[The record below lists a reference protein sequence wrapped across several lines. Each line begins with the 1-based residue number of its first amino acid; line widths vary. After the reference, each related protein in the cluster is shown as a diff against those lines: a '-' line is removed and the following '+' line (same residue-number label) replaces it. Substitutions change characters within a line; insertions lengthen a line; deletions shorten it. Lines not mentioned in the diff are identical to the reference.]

1 MKVNSS
7 KGKNNFN
14 SVWWQMLTGFIV
26 VIILQYIQI
35 SNHYVIYTSETSM
48 LCQSSSI
55 NFLRVSLAECLKMQW
70 VNVHKFASI
79 FMMVKLIKAAVE
91 ECIIW
96 FLDSNRAWIQ
106 VLLMTCYVISLS
118 LTFYIYKT
126 KINQLH

>member
-1 MKVNSS
+1 M
-7 KGKNNFN
+7 
-14 SVWWQMLTGFIV
+14 
-26 VIILQYIQI
+26 QYIRI

-70 VNVHKFASI
+70 VNVHKFVSI

-96 FLDSNRAWIQ
+96 FLDSNRA
-106 VLLMTCYVISLS
+106 
-118 LTFYIYKT
+118 
-126 KINQLH
+126 